1 MNRRLILSII
11 LLTLFLAACGN
22 LDPPP
27 PTNTPLPT
35 IRVISSPLPPIST
48 EAPAGFDEDNPMQFV
63 IVAADAEAS
72 AEQVGALTDAINAET
87 DIVVNAEVGTT
98 GTAVEALCNPNGRL
112 VAAYVDG
119 LTYAV
124 ASLRGCGLPAF
135 KRIDTSGNVGRASII
150 IAGFPEVPVES
161 ENEGDEAEDGE
172 EVETQIIEPSL
183 ETVAAGTYCR
193 ISATDV
199 YSWQLPA
206 IAFQAAGI
214 SLTDFQDIQSY
225 ETYEELIV
233 AVESGDCSGAG
244 VPVDIWQASDA
255 VGLRELETTAEA
267 PFNVLMFASG
277 GALEAVEN
285 VSTGIQDAFDANP
298 SLFAPFFGSGTLEA
312 IGDGD
317 TDLENIRSFLT
328 DTNLDFTQLGN

>member
-1 MNRRLILSII
+1 MNRRLILSAI

-27 PTNTPLPT
+27 PTLTPLPT
-35 IRVISSPLPPIST
+35 IRVVSSPLPPIST
-48 EAPAGFDEDNPMQFV
+48 EIPAGFDEDNPMRFV
-63 IVAADAEAS
+63 IVAADAEAA
-72 AEQVGALTDAINAET
+72 AEQVDALTDAINANT
-87 DIVVNAEVGTT
+87 NVVVNAEIGTT
-98 GTAVEALCNPNGRL
+98 GTAIDALCNPNGRL

-119 LTYAV
+119 LSYAV

-135 KRIDTSGNVGRASII
+135 KRIDSSGNVGRASII
-150 IAGFPEVPVES
+150 IAGFSEVPVEG
-161 ENEGDEAEDGE
+161 EGEGEDGE
-172 EVETQIIEPSL
+172 AVETEVIEPSL

-225 ETYEELIV
+225 ETYEDLIV
-233 AVESGDCSGAG
+233 AVENGDCSGAG

-277 GALEAVEN
+277 GVLEVVEN
-285 VSTGIQDAFDANP
+285 VSTGIQESFAANP
-298 SLFAPFFGSGTLEA
+298 SLFEPFFGAGTLEV